1 MPAHVVYCFLFSFYF
16 ILLPTQ
22 YTSSL
27 LCREMYREIYRCS
40 KEQERELESE
50 DDEEARKLGRKSN
63 DRRGGSKAHPGED
76 PESSGEIHSNARK
89 TVSYITLISN
99 GFWETM

>member
-1 MPAHVVYCFLFSFYF
+1 
-16 ILLPTQ
+16 
-22 YTSSL
+22 
-27 LCREMYREIYRCS
+27 MYREIYRCS

-63 DRRGGSKAHPGED
+63 DRRGESKAHPGED

-99 GFWETM
+99 SFWETM